1 MQFNMSAN
9 DPKQTLEVAIWIA
22 IAKQPRGLVDGSMFL
37 KNPSHRASNY
47 RENAVDSLGR
57 LMQRSAFRPRVPLL
71 KRDWLRRDPI
81 NCRSFLQR

>member
-57 LMQRSAFRPRVPLL
+57 CNVRRSVLEFPFSSATG
-71 KRDWLRRDPI
+71 
-81 NCRSFLQR
+81 